1 VGRGRDTATDD
12 DRAFAVVA
20 GGGTAGHVLPAIAIA
35 EALVDSGHAQR
46 DIHYFGA
53 ARGIETKLVPPTG
66 FPHRFFDVVGLQRS
80 LSRSNIGF
88 APKMMRAVRAARRRM
103 GEIRPH
109 VVVSVGGYA
118 SLPATLAARSLRIPV
133 VVVSYDRRPGRA
145 SLTAAKSAAAC
156 AVAFPD
162 SRLPRAELT
171 GAPVRRAVLAVDRVG
186 GRHAA
191 RSALGIDDDRFL
203 VAVTGG
209 SLGSAAVNAA
219 IAAYVET
226 HLDDTGLAVRHVVG
240 ERFVDGAGPARD
252 GKDGIRYDVIGFDA
266 DLPITYA
273 AADVLVGRGGAST
286 VAEVAVTGI
295 PAILVPWSG
304 AAEDHQTQ
312 NVRWLAD
319 AGAAVLV
326 PDEEATRL
334 GEEIDALRR
343 DPSGRVAMSTA
354 ARRLGDVHRS
364 GALPALIERVALP

>member
-1 VGRGRDTATDD
+1 
-12 DRAFAVVA
+12 
-20 GGGTAGHVLPAIAIA
+20 VLPALAIA
-35 EALVDSGHAQR
+35 ESLVDAGHAQHE
-46 DIHYFGA
+46 IHYFGA
-53 ARGIETKLVPPTG
+53 ARGIETTLVPPSG
-66 FPHRFFDVVGLQRS
+66 FPHRFFDVVGMQRS
-80 LSRSNIGF
+80 LSRSNLSF
-88 APKMMRAVRAARRRM
+88 APKMLRAVRAARRWMRSI
-103 GEIRPH
+103 EPK

-145 SLTAAKSAAAC
+145 SMMAARSAVAC

-162 SRLPRAELT
+162 SALPRAEVT

-191 RSALGIDDDRFL
+191 RRALGIDDDRFL

-209 SLGSAAVNAA
+209 SLGSAAVNEA
-219 IAAYVET
+219 IAEYVAAHRE
-226 HLDDTGLAVRHVVG
+226 DRELAVRHVVG
-240 ERFVDGAGPARD
+240 ERFVADAGEALDGHA
-252 GKDGIRYDVIGFDA
+252 GIRYDVIGFDR

-273 AADVLVGRGGAST
+273 AADLLVGRGGAST

-326 PDEEATRL
+326 PDHEVSRL
-334 GEEIDALRR
+334 GDEIEAVRR
-343 DPSGRVAMSTA
+343 DPGLRAALSAA

-364 GALPALIERVALP
+364 GALPALINRVALP